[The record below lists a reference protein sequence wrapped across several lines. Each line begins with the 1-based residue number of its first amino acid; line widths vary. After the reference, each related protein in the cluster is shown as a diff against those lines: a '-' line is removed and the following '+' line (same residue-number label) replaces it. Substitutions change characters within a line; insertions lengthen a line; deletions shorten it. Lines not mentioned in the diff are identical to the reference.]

1 MVVLLQ
7 LMMKINSRILIL
19 EILYQHKQSVLSLKM
34 GKLLKTYTKLLPLMK
49 LFSLLVILKL
59 RLNKLSGQLVELW
72 LLFLLLLLF
81 VAQFH
86 STKERELLLRL
97 VEHPTMSEEVPLNSE
112 HLLEKLEESQLLK
125 MNKLSQWLTKKLIR
139 LPLMALPTKMKRSSS
154 RIWSTIKKVKRKEDS
169 KNWNNSLQTTAPCS
183 ITRSSHKNEI
193 FNNSIWFQLQN
204 KFE

>member
-1 MVVLLQ
+1 
-7 LMMKINSRILIL
+7 
-19 EILYQHKQSVLSLKM
+19 
-34 GKLLKTYTKLLPLMK
+34 MK

-125 MNKLSQWLTKKLIR
+125 MNKLSQ
-139 LPLMALPTKMKRSSS
+139 
-154 RIWSTIKKVKRKEDS
+154 
-169 KNWNNSLQTTAPCS
+169 
-183 ITRSSHKNEI
+183 
-193 FNNSIWFQLQN
+193 
-204 KFE
+204 